1 MAGIG
6 YLTLYLLH
14 LLNLPLQTSG
24 SVLQLPVGSV
34 RLVTGHAFVLL
45 VVVVLLM
52 VMMALMLLTV
62 MVMVMVTVTVLLSP
76 PETCPPLPMGAGSP
90 LL

>member
-6 YLTLYLLH
+6 YLTLDLLH
-14 LLNLPLQTSG
+14 LLNLPLQTLG

-62 MVMVMVTVTVLLSP
+62 TVMVTVTVLLSP

>member
-6 YLTLYLLH
+6 YLTLDLLH
-14 LLNLPLQTSG
+14 LLNLPLQMSG

-62 MVMVMVTVTVLLSP
+62 MVLLSP

>member
-6 YLTLYLLH
+6 YLTLDLLH
-14 LLNLPLQTSG
+14 LLNLPLQTLG

-45 VVVVLLM
+45 VVVVLLLVDVVVVEVEM
-52 VMMALMLLTV
+52 VVGVVETLV
-62 MVMVMVTVTVLLSP
+62 VVVLWWW
-76 PETCPPLPMGAGSP
+76 
-90 LL
+90 

>member
-6 YLTLYLLH
+6 YLTLDLLH
-14 LLNLPLQTSG
+14 LLNLPLQTLG

-62 MVMVMVTVTVLLSP
+62 MVLLSP